1 MSQGLEVLV
10 FMFFL
15 VFLVLSGGFWF
26 SYGFSIV
33 LPCKAPAR
41 LAGPLGLWPPSLSA
55 ELDRSGWL
63 SGGLASKS

>member
-10 FMFFL
+10 FL
-15 VFLVLSGGFWF
+15 VYLFFLVLSGGFWF
-26 SYGFSIV
+26 SYDFSIV
-33 LPCKAPAR
+33 LPYKAPAR
-41 LAGPLGLWPPSLSA
+41 VAGPLGLWPCSLSA